1 VEPHISH
8 AASRAAYGGRAEFEI
23 TRVFL
28 VGNTGTYL
36 DSPYHRHRGAP
47 DVAGLPLAAVAA
59 LPGVRLDA
67 ALGEDG
73 RTIGLD
79 LDAAGADDG
88 ALAGRAVLVR
98 TGWDARRGSPGYWAP
113 GPFVPA
119 GLARRLVAADVA
131 LVGVDCWNIDDPGD
145 PTRPA
150 HTELLGAGIPI
161 VEHLAGLDRLPLGG
175 FRFHAAPVAVRG
187 AASFPVRAY
196 AEVPRRR
203 SGQAG
208 WTPAARNVRR

>member
-1 VEPHISH
+1 MATRAARPTGGRASGGRAGRPAVDLVDLSHAVESGVPGYPGLPAPRVEPHISH

-119 GLARRLVAADVA
+119 GLAVVPAHIVDKVRALVLGLGLSKLRTEGGLSCSIVRPSSRRL
-131 LVGVDCWNIDDPGD
+131 
-145 PTRPA
+145 
-150 HTELLGAGIPI
+150 AG
-161 VEHLAGLDRLPLGG
+161 
-175 FRFHAAPVAVRG
+175 
-187 AASFPVRAY
+187 S
-196 AEVPRRR
+196 
-203 SGQAG
+203 S
-208 WTPAARNVRR
+208 